1 MPPKPFK
8 VMRGYLIGLLA
19 LSLIFSSCDR
29 HGCTDENATNYNPK
43 AKKDDGS
50 CFYDA
55 DPESFDRGPMLNNLA
70 YNVIVPAYH
79 DLDST
84 VNTMKF
90 DIQTFVNTPNQT
102 NLDNARN
109 SWQNALIAWQYAGY
123 FEFGPADA
131 NFLRAQVNV
140 YPVDTSQVN
149 GNISIGSYNLSSASN
164 YDAKGFQAIDYL
176 LYGIESN
183 DNDIVSAYQNNSSI
197 GVYLNDITND
207 LSQLISTVYQT
218 WNPNSGNYAS
228 SFASNTALDIGGS
241 CNMIFNAFVMHFEA
255 YVRSG
260 KLGIPAGAL
269 SFSQTPLP
277 DRVECYYHNELSKV
291 MLDHAFNGLSNI
303 YNGTHKNNT
312 DGIGFK
318 EYLDY
323 LQTQG
328 PSGLLS
334 NDINTQINLA
344 QNEAAIKLNEPLSD
358 FVMNNQATAM
368 EVWDEMQYL
377 VVLLKN
383 DLKSAIGLS
392 ITYADADGD

>member
-1 MPPKPFK
+1 MG
-8 VMRGYLIGLLA
+8 RYLIALFG
-19 LSLIFSSCDR
+19 LSLAISSCNR
-29 HGCTDENATNYNPK
+29 HGCTDETATNYNSK

-50 CFYDA
+50 CLYGM
-55 DPESFDRGPMLNNLA
+55 DPENFDRGPMLYNLA
-70 YNVIVPAYH
+70 YNVILPAYH
-79 DLDST
+79 DLDSS
-84 VNTMKF
+84 VSAMSSM
-90 DIQTFVNTPNQT
+90 IQAFVSSPSQSS
-102 NLDNARN
+102 LDNARI

-140 YPVDTSQVN
+140 YPVDSSQIN
-149 GNISIGSYNLSSASN
+149 ANIASGAYSLSSASN

-176 LYGIESN
+176 LYGIDTS
-183 DNDIVSAYQNNSSI
+183 DNDIISAYQSNAAI

-207 LSQLISTVYQT
+207 LSQLINTVYLA
-218 WNPNSGNYAS
+218 WEPNTGNYAS

-277 DRVECYYHNELSKV
+277 DRVECYYHNELSKL

-303 YNGTHKNNT
+303 YNGTSKQGI
-312 DGIGFK
+312 DGVGFK

-323 LQTQG
+323 LETQG

-344 QNEAAIKLNEPLSD
+344 QNDAAIKLNEPLSD
-358 FVMNNQATAM
+358 FVFNNQATAL
-368 EVWDEMQYL
+368 EVWDQMQYL